1 MAIPVSEFNL
11 WRSILTNLIHPYSM
25 LEAQIILFEL
35 VRNFKFYPD
44 PDGRIVR
51 KRMQMAMVPVIEKQ
65 DKMLLAMP
73 LKVERI
79 QD

>member
-1 MAIPVSEFNL
+1 
-11 WRSILTNLIHPYSM
+11 M

-35 VRNFKFYPD
+35 VKNFKFHPD

-65 DKMLLAMP
+65 GEMHLAMP
-73 LKVERI
+73 LKIERI